1 MESDFRY
8 FSRRAAEERRRAQFA
23 ITPAAQ
29 ERHNELADLFA
40 SKAAHRFDLEAV
52 SALGAAE

>member
-23 ITPAAQ
+23 ITPEAQ
-29 ERHNELADLFA
+29 ERHNELANMFA
-40 SKAAHRFDLEAV
+40 SKAAQRVRLDVLTP
-52 SALGAAE
+52 LRAE

>member
-29 ERHNELADLFA
+29 ERHNELADMFA
-40 SKAAHRFDLEAV
+40 SKAAHRVREDVLTPLIVE
-52 SALGAAE
+52 

>member
-29 ERHNELADLFA
+29 ERHNELADMFA
-40 SKAAHRFDLEAV
+40 SKAAHRVHPEALATV
-52 SALGAAE
+52 SAE

>member
-29 ERHNELADLFA
+29 ERHNELADMFA
-40 SKAAHRFDLEAV
+40 SKAVHPAGLEAI
-52 SALGAAE
+52 SALAAE

>member
-40 SKAAHRFDLEAV
+40 LKAGHRVGLEPMAGL
-52 SALGAAE
+52 SAE

>member
-23 ITPAAQ
+23 ITPEAQ
-29 ERHNELADLFA
+29 QRHNELANMFA
-40 SKAAHRFDLEAV
+40 SKAAQNVRVEVLTR
-52 SALGAAE
+52 LRAE

>member
-23 ITPAAQ
+23 LTPAAQ
-29 ERHNELADLFA
+29 ERHNELADMFA
-40 SKAAHRFDLEAV
+40 SKAAHRVRPETVAGL
-52 SALGAAE
+52 SAD

>member
-23 ITPAAQ
+23 ITPAAR
-29 ERHNELADLFA
+29 ERHNELADMFA
-40 SKAAHRFDLEAV
+40 SKAGHRADFEAMTGL
-52 SALGAAE
+52 SAE

>member
-23 ITPAAQ
+23 ITPEAQ
-29 ERHNELADLFA
+29 ERHNELADMFA
-40 SKAAHRFDLEAV
+40 SKAAHNVRVEVLTR
-52 SALGAAE
+52 LRAE

>member
-23 ITPAAQ
+23 ITPAAR
-29 ERHNELADLFA
+29 ERHNELADMFA
-40 SKAAHRFDLEAV
+40 SKAEHPVRLEA
-52 SALGAAE
+52 LTPLAAE

>member
-23 ITPAAQ
+23 LTPQAQ
-29 ERHNELADLFA
+29 ERHNALADMFA
-40 SKAAHRFDLEAV
+40 SKAVH
-52 SALGAAE
+52 GAGDEVLTRLTAE

>member
-29 ERHNELADLFA
+29 QRHNELADMFA
-40 SKAAHRFDLEAV
+40 SKAAHRDCEDLLTR
-52 SALGAAE
+52 LGAE

>member
-23 ITPAAQ
+23 ITPAAR
-29 ERHNELADLFA
+29 ERHNQLADMFA
-40 SKAAHRFDLEAV
+40 SKAAQDVRIEVPTRL
-52 SALGAAE
+52 SAE

>member
-23 ITPAAQ
+23 ITPEAQ
-29 ERHNELADLFA
+29 QRHKELANLFA
-40 SKAAHRFDLEAV
+40 SKAADRVRLDVMAQLR
-52 SALGAAE
+52 AE

>member
-29 ERHNELADLFA
+29 ERHNELADMFA
-40 SKAAHRFDLEAV
+40 SKAAHRVDEEILARV
-52 SALGAAE
+52 SAE

>member
-23 ITPAAQ
+23 ITPEAQ
-29 ERHNELADLFA
+29 ERHNELADMFA
-40 SKAAHRFDLEAV
+40 SKAAHHLGAEIPTGV
-52 SALGAAE
+52 SAE

>member
-23 ITPAAQ
+23 ITQAARQ
-29 ERHNELADLFA
+29 RHDELADMFA
-40 SKAAHRFDLEAV
+40 SKAAHNVRVEVLTR
-52 SALGAAE
+52 LRAE

>member
-23 ITPAAQ
+23 ITPEAQ
-29 ERHNELADLFA
+29 LRHEELADMFA
-40 SKAAHRFDLEAV
+40 AKAARDMRREVLTQ
-52 SALGAAE
+52 LGAE

>member
-23 ITPAAQ
+23 ITPEAQ
-29 ERHNELADLFA
+29 HRHEELADMFA
-40 SKAAHRFDLEAV
+40 AKAAQRVRGELLTQL
-52 SALGAAE
+52 SAD

>member
-29 ERHNELADLFA
+29 ERHNELADMFA
-40 SKAAHRFDLEAV
+40 SKAAHRVRIEDLTR
-52 SALGAAE
+52 LGAE

>member
-29 ERHNELADLFA
+29 ERHNELADMFA
-40 SKAAHRFDLEAV
+40 SKAASRVRHEVLAQLR
-52 SALGAAE
+52 AE

>member
-23 ITPAAQ
+23 ITPEAQ
-29 ERHNELADLFA
+29 LRHEELAEMFA
-40 SKAAHRFDLEAV
+40 AKAAHGVR
-52 SALGAAE
+52 AEVMTRLRAE

>member
-23 ITPAAQ
+23 ITPEAQ
-29 ERHNELADLFA
+29 ERHKELANLFA
-40 SKAAHRFDLEAV
+40 SKAADRAPLDVMAQLR
-52 SALGAAE
+52 AE

>member
-40 SKAAHRFDLEAV
+40 SKAVHPVGLEAA
-52 SALGAAE
+52 SALAAE

>member
-29 ERHNELADLFA
+29 ERHNELADMFA
-40 SKAAHRFDLEAV
+40 SKAAHNVGVEVLTR
-52 SALGAAE
+52 LGAE

>member
-23 ITPAAQ
+23 ITPEAQ
-29 ERHNELADLFA
+29 LRHNELADMFA
-40 SKAAHRFDLEAV
+40 AKAAHGVRGQALAQL
-52 SALGAAE
+52 SAD

>member
-29 ERHNELADLFA
+29 ERHNELANMFA
-40 SKAAHRFDLEAV
+40 SKAAQGVRLEV
-52 SALGAAE
+52 LTRLRAE

>member
-29 ERHNELADLFA
+29 ERHNELADMFA
-40 SKAAHRFDLEAV
+40 LKAADRFGLEAV
-52 SALGAAE
+52 SALGAD